1 MATASKID
9 PAKRQQLETEKG
21 NLLEKRSELL
31 TRADAVAAAGD
42 QMTQEDS
49 ATLAGCVQSIKELDS
64 RLSAVEEEL
73 AMDASEDSTMGE
85 NSQKVAE
92 VRAQIVEELRG
103 LRQPPKVPARHQE
116 SFRFRPAAGAPAY
129 VRDLNDRQYRQNHDL
144 ALRAWA
150 LADHPELVTNKH
162 REAAAAVGMN
172 LNQRALSLKLF
183 ANPKEE
189 LRAVTDPQSVGTAAQ
204 GGYLVPTDFVREIE
218 KVMSYINPIRDYAK
232 VIRTNAGNNLDFP
245 VVDESTNTSGT
256 LLAENTAETVK
267 NVTFSKV
274 TLGAYKFSSGLVLS
288 SLEFLQ
294 DSAIPVAPLLGELIG
309 DRLAR
314 SQGGYFATGTGSSQ
328 PQGFV
333 TGSGN
338 GGSTASAGAIAVD
351 DLINLV
357 HSCDRYYR
365 TNGAFAMHDTTL
377 KAIRK
382 LKASTTGEPVFQESY
397 RQGEPS
403 TLLGFPVFIDNNM
416 VSATTAAGKVVVFG
430 DFSKYVIRDS
440 MDVTILRSDERYFE
454 YGQSAFVGFART
466 DSKVLTSAALK
477 YLAYS

>member
-1 MATASKID
+1 MAGIVTKLD
-9 PAKRQQLETEKG
+9 PAKRQQLESEKAG
-21 NLLEKRSELL
+21 LLEKRSQLL
-31 TRADAVAAAGD
+31 TRADELAAAGEA
-42 QMTQEDS
+42 MSQEDS
-49 ATLAGCVQSIKELDS
+49 ATLAGVVQSIKELDS
-64 RLSAVEEEL
+64 RLTACEEQL
-73 AMDASEDSTMGE
+73 AMDGADDLEE

-92 VRAQIVEELRG
+92 LRSSITKELAE
-103 LRQPPKVPARHQE
+103 LRQPPKLSQRAQD
-116 SFRFRPAAGAPAY
+116 SFRFKPGAPSF
-129 VRDLNDRQYRQNHDL
+129 VRDLNDRQHRINQDM

-150 LADHPELVTNKH
+150 LADNPEHITDKH
-162 REAAAAVGMN
+162 RAAAAAVGLN
-172 LNQRALSLKLF
+172 LNTRALNIKLF

-204 GGYLVPTDFVREIE
+204 GGYLVPTDLVREIE
-218 KVMSYINPIRDYAK
+218 KVFAFINPIRQYAK

-245 VVDESTNTSGT
+245 VVDESSSTAGT

-274 TLGAYKFSSGLVLS
+274 TLGAYKFSSGLVLN

-357 HSCDRYYR
+357 HSVDRYYR

-382 LKASTTGEPVFQESY
+382 LKASTTGEPVFTESY

-403 TLLGFPVFIDNNM
+403 TLLGYPVIVDNNM
-416 VSATTAAGKVVVFG
+416 VSATTASGKVVVFG
-430 DFSKYVIRDS
+430 DFSKFLIRDS
-440 MDVTILRSDERYFE
+440 MDITILRSDERYFE

-466 DSKVLTSAALK
+466 DSKVLTSSALK

>member
-1 MATASKID
+1 MSAQVKKLD
-9 PAKRQQLETEKG
+9 PAKRQQLETEKS
-21 NLLEKRSELL
+21 NLLEQRSQLL
-31 TRADAVAAAGD
+31 TRADALAEAGESLSQEDTAVLSGLVTDIKNLDDRVSKLEEVLAADAGD
-42 QMTQEDS
+42 DME
-49 ATLAGCVQSIKELDS
+49 
-64 RLSAVEEEL
+64 
-73 AMDASEDSTMGE
+73 E
-85 NSQKVAE
+85 NSLKA
-92 VRAQIVEELRG
+92 AELRSQIINDLAT
-103 LRQPPKVPARHQE
+103 LRQPPALSKRAQE
-116 SFRFRPAAGAPAY
+116 SFRFRPAGAPNY
-129 VRDLNDRQYRQNHDL
+129 VRDLGDKQHRKNHDL

-150 LADHPELVTNKH
+150 LADHPELVTDAH
-162 REAAAAVGMN
+162 RQAAQAVGLN
-172 LNQRALSLKLF
+172 LNQRSLSLKLF
-183 ANPKEE
+183 SNPKEE

-245 VVDESTNTSGT
+245 VVDESSSTAGT

-294 DSAIPVAPLLGELIG
+294 DSGIPVAPLLGELIG

-314 SQGGYFATGTGSSQ
+314 AQGGYFATGTGSSQ

-333 TGSGN
+333 AGSGN
-338 GGSTASAGAIAVD
+338 GGATASAGAIAVD

-357 HSCDRYYR
+357 HSLDRYYR
-365 TNGAFAMHDTTL
+365 TNAAFAMHDTTL

-416 VSATTAAGKVVVFG
+416 VSATTASGKVVVFG
-430 DFSKYVIRDS
+430 DFSKFVIRDS

-466 DSKVLTSAALK
+466 DSKVMTSAALK
-477 YLAYS
+477 YLSYS